1 MFFVV
6 GGHPQSQLH
15 NSNIFLVI
23 HHGIVHRYY
32 ESNPKKSTG
41 NHTVVVGGVFYS
53 VAAAA
58 FTASSLFSIISTPFP
73 VAVKD

>member
-15 NSNIFLVI
+15 YSNIFLVI

-41 NHTVVVGGVFYS
+41 NHIVVVVVYS
-53 VAAAA
+53 LAASA